1 MQIGAARRSRQ
12 LDELAAALPQ
22 RASALTR
29 IFFARTATGLSRAEV
44 GLLVALSSAPHRI
57 TELAAREGISQ
68 PGVTQLV
75 NRLQERGWVERRTD
89 PQDGRVVVV
98 AITGGGGEELERV
111 RAEYRALLH
120 EEITAL
126 DDEQVET
133 LAAAVGILDGLIE
146 RLGGRAQ

>member
-1 MQIGAARRSRQ
+1 MKIGSARRARQ
-12 LDELAAALPQ
+12 LDELAVALPQ

-29 IFFARTATGLSRAEV
+29 IFFARTATGVSRAEV
-44 GLLVALSSAPHRI
+44 GLLAALSSRPYRI
-57 TELAAREGISQ
+57 TELAALEGISQ

-75 NRLQERGWVERRTD
+75 NRLEGRGWAERGTD

-98 AITGGGGEELERV
+98 AITGAGREALERV

-126 DDEQVET
+126 DDVEVET
-133 LAAAVGILDGLIE
+133 LAAAVGILDRLIE

>member
-1 MQIGAARRSRQ
+1 MKIDSKKRSRQ

-29 IFFARTATGLSRAEV
+29 IFFARTHTGLSRAEV
-44 GLLVALSSAPHRI
+44 GVLAALSSRPFRI

-75 NRLQERGWVERRTD
+75 NRLQQRGWAERRTD

-98 AITGGGGEELERV
+98 AITDAGRETLERV
-111 RAEYRALLH
+111 RSEYRALLH

-126 DDEQVET
+126 DDEQVAT
-133 LAAAVGILDGLIE
+133 LASAVVILDELIE
-146 RLGGRAQ
+146 RLGGRAR